1 MKNEKFLSCNNKI
14 ESRIVYFRS
23 FSPYVIIIIFHW
35 DIKWCVSGKIYNSY
49 TLINANETCKTFW
62 WLRFRSDL
70 STFGILTMAKYYVF
84 ISFERWKSSHVVDEV
99 YLLRWPNS
107 IFIRENSREREKE
120 EGSSFENKFNCE
132 TNATESFI
140 TRPSRNVPVFF
151 FFLNL
156 IQVSQN
162 LTLFIC
168 SF

>member
-35 DIKWCVSGKIYNSY
+35 DIKWCVNGTIYNSY

-84 ISFERWKSSHVVDEV
+84 ISFQSRGESPPTLSTTLTCFAGWIRFSYVKIHERERKRRGRV
-99 YLLRWPNS
+99 LKINS
-107 IFIRENSREREKE
+107 IAKRTPPSHLSHGHLETCLFF
-120 EGSSFENKFNCE
+120 SS
-132 TNATESFI
+132 
-140 TRPSRNVPVFF
+140 
-151 FFLNL
+151 
-156 IQVSQN
+156 
-162 LTLFIC
+162 
-168 SF
+168 